1 MEDLKLPSC
10 PEASITKSKVE
21 KLVKK
26 AINKA
31 NEMDIRHSIEWENET
46 SEHCEGNI
54 WMQMTETGKEW
65 WWMMMDLQI
74 LFGSAVLTQTR
85 IQKAIYLYRG
95 VL

>member
-54 WMQMTETGKEW
+54 WMQMTETVKEW
-65 WWMMMDLQI
+65 WWICKFSLEVQF
-74 LFGSAVLTQTR
+74 LLKPGYRKPSTYTEGSFR
-85 IQKAIYLYRG
+85 
-95 VL
+95 

>member
-46 SEHCEGNI
+46 SEHCEGNMWVQTI
-54 WMQMTETGKEW
+54 
-65 WWMMMDLQI
+65 
-74 LFGSAVLTQTR
+74 SANSATRKSLHTVQTQT
-85 IQKAIYLYRG
+85 QNDWNCQNEL
-95 VL
+95 